1 MRWVID
7 DVANS
12 GDAATSRCELMTWRA
27 QWLVVG
33 GCMVAVEVAVGVC
46 CSKVVVGGGG
56 SENETS

>member
-1 MRWVID
+1 M
-7 DVANS
+7 ANS